1 MQSLESAIDFLF
13 GSGTELNALQMVCRA
28 VSIFAVALLLMRA
41 SGRRSFGQH
50 TAFDIC
56 VTVLLGA
63 VLSRAVVGASP
74 FWPTVA
80 AGAAI
85 ALLYRALAFLCVH
98 SRRLEDWLAGRP
110 VGLARRGTLNAQG
123 MRSALVSEE
132 DLRKEMRKHAGHD
145 DLARLRRA
153 VLERDGSVSISE
165 GG

>member
-1 MQSLESAIDFLF
+1 MQALKSAVDLLF
-13 GSGTELNALQMVCRA
+13 GSGTQLNALQMVCRA
-28 VSIFAVALLLMRA
+28 LAVFAIALLLMRA

-85 ALLYRALAFLCVH
+85 ALVHRILAFVCVH
-98 SRRLEDWLAGRP
+98 SPATERWLAGQP
-110 VGLARRGTLNAQG
+110 VEIARDGRLDERAMG
-123 MRSALVSEE
+123 SALVSQE
-132 DLRKEMRKHAGHD
+132 DLRKEMRKHTGHD
-145 DLARLRRA
+145 DLSRLSRA
-153 VLERDGSVSISE
+153 TLERDGSVSIAQRQ
-165 GG
+165 

>member
-1 MQSLESAIDFLF
+1 MQSLEAAIDLLF
-13 GSGTELNALQMVCRA
+13 GSGTELTVLQMVCRA
-28 VSIFAVALLLMRA
+28 VVIFAAALLFMRA

-56 VTVLLGA
+56 VTVLMGA
-63 VLSRAVVGASP
+63 VLSRAIVGASP
-74 FWPTVA
+74 FWSTVA

-85 ALLYRALAFLCVH
+85 ALLHRALAYLCVH
-98 SRRLEDWLAGRP
+98 SRRLEDWLAGKP
-110 VGLARRGTLNAQG
+110 AELARGGVLDAHS

-145 DLARLRRA
+145 ALAKLRRA